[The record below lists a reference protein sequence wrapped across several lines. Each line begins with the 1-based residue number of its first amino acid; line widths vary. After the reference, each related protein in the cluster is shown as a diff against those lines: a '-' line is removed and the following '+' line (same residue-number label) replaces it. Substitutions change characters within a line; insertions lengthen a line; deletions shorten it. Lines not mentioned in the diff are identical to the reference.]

1 MRSTASFPE
10 ALSARGPHP
19 SLGAHAD
26 TYARLIG
33 SWTGE
38 VHNHMVPGPPAV
50 ASVEVHFAW
59 VLDGRAVQD
68 TWITP
73 SRADR
78 AAGRDAALHW
88 FGTTLRV
95 FEPATESWRALW
107 WDPEAGFRIELE
119 GRRVGDDIVQ
129 LGTRGDRIIRWAFTR
144 ITAGALLWQ
153 GHVLESD
160 GVTWRLEVEVRL
172 RRSPDREGGTETT

>member
-1 MRSTASFPE
+1 MSKSSFSEAMAAS
-10 ALSARGPHP
+10 GPHP
-19 SLGAHAD
+19 SLGVHAD
-26 TYARLIG
+26 TYARVIG

-38 VHNHMVPGPPAV
+38 VHNHIVAGAPA
-50 ASVEVHFAW
+50 ASIEVHFAW

-78 AAGRDAALHW
+78 AAGASAAMTW

-95 FEPATESWRALW
+95 FDPTSESWRALW
-107 WDPEAGFRIELE
+107 WDPEAGHRIELD

-129 LGTRGDRIIRWAFTR
+129 VGRRGDRTIRWTFSR
-144 ITAGALLWQ
+144 IQADSVLWQ
-153 GHVLESD
+153 GHVLEND
-160 GVTWRLEVEVRL
+160 GATWRLEVEVQL
-172 RRSPDREGGTETT
+172 RRSR